1 MGGVKVIDN
10 CIPFELQNQ
19 IENLA
24 QRSNIKFAYDKYTT
38 PPSSYNS
45 KYQDGS
51 QLVNRFIE
59 GGKFIVEDASHFFL
73 LPLQIVLLQEN
84 HHFNLQGVTRAK
96 LNLKFK
102 QESKLDKFINPPH
115 KDTNI
120 TNSLIG
126 IYYINDSDGDTII
139 YEGNDKNNLKIIK
152 TIKPKKGRMILM
164 DGLTFHSASHP
175 LKTNKR
181 MVINYNV
188 ML

>member
-24 QRSNIKFAYDKYTT
+24 QRSNIKFAYDEYTT

-84 HHFNLQGVTRAK
+84 HHFNLQG
-96 LNLKFK
+96 
-102 QESKLDKFINPPH
+102 
-115 KDTNI
+115 
-120 TNSLIG
+120 
-126 IYYINDSDGDTII
+126 
-139 YEGNDKNNLKIIK
+139 IK
-152 TIKPKKGRMILM
+152 RHW
-164 DGLTFHSASHP
+164 DQ
-175 LKTNKR
+175 R
-181 MVINYNV
+181 Y
-188 ML
+188 